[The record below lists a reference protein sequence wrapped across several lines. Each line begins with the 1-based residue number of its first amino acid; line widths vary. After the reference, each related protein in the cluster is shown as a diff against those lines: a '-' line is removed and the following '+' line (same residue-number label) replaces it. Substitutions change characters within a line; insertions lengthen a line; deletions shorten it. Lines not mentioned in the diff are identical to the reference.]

1 MYRVRRIGVIS
12 AANVM
17 AAISLVITLIFVL
30 VVALIVLPMGSF
42 PVSLDPA
49 NPFDRTRVPSG
60 SIIGFLFIIPL
71 VYAAIGWVMGA
82 LGALVYNLV
91 ARFIGGLQLD
101 IEHRDPPPAASWASP
116 GPAGAPP
123 APPAAPPAS
132 PTPPSP
138 YDPPREG

>member
-12 AANVM
+12 AANVT
-17 AAISLVITLIFVL
+17 AAISLVITLVFVL
-30 VVALIVLPMGSF
+30 LVALVILPMGSF

-49 NPFDRTRVPSG
+49 NPFNRTQVPSG
-60 SIIGFLFIIPL
+60 SIVGFLFIIPL

-91 ARFIGGLQLD
+91 ARFTGGLQLD
-101 IEHRDPPPAASWASP
+101 VEHRDPQSAATWAPPAAT
-116 GPAGAPP
+116 PAA
-123 APPAAPPAS
+123 PAAPPAS
-132 PTPPSP
+132 AAPPSP

>member
-17 AAISLVITLIFVL
+17 AAISLVITLTFVL
-30 VVALIVLPMGSF
+30 LAALVVLPMGSF

-49 NPFDRTRVPSG
+49 NPFDRTRVASG
-60 SIIGFLFIIPL
+60 SIIGFLLIVPF

-82 LGALVYNLV
+82 LAALVYNLV

-101 IEHRDPPPAASWASP
+101 LEQREPQPAARWSPPAPATAPPP
-116 GPAGAPP
+116 
-123 APPAAPPAS
+123 PPAAPPAG